1 MVFVAV
7 ACACRVGVVSVACEW
22 VVMIAR
28 VLGLLKS
35 ESVVSVVHGLGSESH
50 QGQRLGRNV
59 GIATFQACPARTA
72 RVRARVRVH
81 GQVCRVRRV
90 VDRVAGAG
98 MADVAVGG
106 NGGALGSDRQLEDR
120 FSRRFMARTWERPG
134 R

>member
-50 QGQRLGRNV
+50 QGQHLGRNV
-59 GIATFQACPARTA
+59 GVATFQACPARTA

-81 GQVCRVRRV
+81 GQVCRIQRV

-98 MADVAVGG
+98 KADVAVGG